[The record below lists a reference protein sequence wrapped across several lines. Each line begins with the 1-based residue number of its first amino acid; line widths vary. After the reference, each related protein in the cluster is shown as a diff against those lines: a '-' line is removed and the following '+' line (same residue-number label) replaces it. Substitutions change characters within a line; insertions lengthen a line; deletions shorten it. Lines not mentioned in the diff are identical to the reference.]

1 VNLKAAILSLA
12 IEQLML
18 EVCSLALTG
27 GWYPNQVSHHRS
39 EIQRLLIENNLDD
52 LLKILPAEESE
63 EFLHN
68 LRILKLI

>member
-1 VNLKAAILSLA
+1 
-12 IEQLML
+12 
-18 EVCSLALTG
+18 
-27 GWYPNQVSHHRS
+27 
-39 EIQRLLIENNLDD
+39 LIENNLDD